1 MPYNGSGI
9 YSLPVGYFVQNGDT
23 LEPSQHNPIFE
34 DVAQAL
40 SSVLLRSGVAGM
52 TGNLPMAGNKITDL
66 GAPTNPNDAVR
77 LQDAQLLAVPVGA
90 GMDFWGG
97 TAPTNFMFAYGQAIS
112 RTTYATCF
120 AQLGTTYGA
129 GDGST
134 TFNLPDKRGRA
145 SFGKDNMGGV
155 AAGRLTT
162 GDGRIAG
169 NTLGAVG
176 GLETHTLTTAQLAVH
191 THSAST
197 ASGGTHTHTAGCAD
211 SGNHAHTLSIDSAGA
226 HTHTYT
232 APQATIFFAGGS
244 GQNVPSINVGATT
257 SSAGAH
263 THTGATNTTG
273 LHNHVITVNSGGAHT
288 HGVTVDNAGSGQ
300 AHNNVP
306 PGIVCNYIIR
316 VI

>member
-77 LQDAQLLAVPVGA
+77 LQDAQLLAVPIGA
-90 GMDFWGG
+90 GMDYWGD
-97 TAPTNFMFAYGQAIS
+97 TAPTSYMFAYGQAIS
-112 RTTYATCF
+112 RTTYAECF
-120 AQLGTTYGA
+120 AKFGTKYGA

-134 TFNLPDKRGRA
+134 TFNLPDKRDRT
-145 SFGKDNMGGV
+145 SIGKGNMGGTPANRITV
-155 AAGRLTT
+155 AGAGINTS
-162 GDGRIAG
+162 
-169 NTLGAVG
+169 TLGAAG
-176 GLETHTLTTAQLAVH
+176 GVETVALTTAQLAVH

-197 ASGGTHTHTAGCAD
+197 ASAGAHTHTAGCAD

-244 GQNVPSINVGATT
+244 GQNVPSINTGATT
-257 SSAGAH
+257 GSAGTH
-263 THTGATNTTG
+263 THTGVTNTTG